1 MDYKSIKVL
10 LERYFEGETTL
21 AQEAELRAFYQ
32 QHTLMPEELARY
44 APLFRYAAEEQHRL
58 PQKQLVRK
66 QRNRWAIA
74 ASVVLLIGISTNY
87 YYKSYLPQQQA
98 QQALEEFKSGMSYL
112 SQNLHK
118 GRQSI
123 QYINYFDVSKN
134 KIFKRKLQ

>member
-1 MDYKSIKVL
+1 MDYKTIKVL

-66 QRNRWAIA
+66 QRNRWSIA

-87 YYKSYLPQQQA
+87 
-98 QQALEEFKSGMSYL
+98 
-112 SQNLHK
+112 
-118 GRQSI
+118 
-123 QYINYFDVSKN
+123 
-134 KIFKRKLQ
+134 

>member
-10 LERYFEGETTL
+10 LELYFEGETTL
-21 AQEAELRAFYQ
+21 TQEAELRAFYQ

-58 PQKQLVRK
+58 PQNQLARK

-112 SQNLHK
+112 SQNLNK

-134 KIFKRKLQ
+134 KIFK